1 MILVDTSVWIRFLAN
16 RAPHAAELDR
26 LLGLDEVT
34 GHELVYGELLI
45 GDRGGRKKLLAA
57 YERMHQAGTVPHR
70 DVVAFVRARD
80 LHGRGVGWID
90 VHLLASAIVGRLQL
104 WTADPRFSAV
114 ANEFGVA
121 YKASAPDPNEP
132 S

>member
-1 MILVDTSVWIRFLAN
+1 MVLVDTSVWIRFLAN
-16 RAPHAAELDR
+16 RAPYAAELDR

-45 GDRGGRKKLLAA
+45 GDSGGRRELLTA
-57 YERMHQAGTVPHR
+57 YERMHQAAMVPHHE
-70 DVVAFVRARD
+70 VIAFVRDRN

-104 WTADPRFSAV
+104 WTADPRFSAL
-114 ANEFGVA
+114 ADALGVA
-121 YKASAPDPNEP
+121 YTVPASKPAEL